1 MTLLLGFVGHYSI
14 NLAIYCA
21 CMLIVTFVSL
31 MWLKKQDREPGI
43 LSVLAIISFLV
54 SMVSFVCI
62 KDPAIYASTVAM
74 SFGTITAFTSVALLI
89 LPPFV
94 ITLVNAPSK
103 IKERRNKR
111 AAERKVKAEIEI
123 KLKTHIS
130 DL

>member
-14 NLAIYCA
+14 NLAIYCV

-31 MWLKKQDREPGI
+31 LWLKKLDKEPGI

-54 SMVSFVCI
+54 SMISFVCV
-62 KDPAIYASTVAM
+62 KDPSIESSTVAM
-74 SFGTITAFTSVALLI
+74 SFGMITAITSVALLI
-89 LPPFV
+89 LPPFF
-94 ITLVNAPSK
+94 IALFNAPAN
-103 IKERRNKR
+103 IKERREKR

>member
-14 NLAIYCA
+14 NLAIYCV

-31 MWLKKQDREPGI
+31 LWLKKQGKEPGI
-43 LSVLAIISFLV
+43 LSVLAIISFLI
-54 SMVSFVCI
+54 SMVSFLCV
-62 KDPAIYASTVAM
+62 KDPSVESSTVAM
-74 SFGTITAFTSVALLI
+74 SFGTITAFTSAALLI
-89 LPPFV
+89 LPPLV
-94 ITLVNAPSK
+94 ITIVNAPSK

-123 KLKTHIS
+123 KMKTHIS